1 MKYTQELTPLEKH
14 VRTAITLGKFDG
26 VHCGHQKLI
35 KEVLRQKEEG
45 LEAVVVAFQASKRT
59 LLTSRERYYLL
70 KSMGVD
76 RLIECPLDRKMM
88 HMKAEDF
95 IGEVLSQKL
104 HGAKLVV
111 GPDYR
116 FGHQRRGDIK
126 LLKEMEKSFGYQV
139 TVLDKARDG
148 SRPISS
154 TYVRE
159 QLNEGNI
166 EKANELLG
174 YRFSTTGKVLH
185 GRGLGHTIGVPTT
198 NLIPPKEKI
207 MPPNGVYITRS
218 YFKGREYQGITNVG
232 YKPTVGGEAFLGV
245 ETYLF
250 QCNED
255 LYGEQSTVEFYK
267 YLRPERKFPSLEEL
281 KKQLDTDVVKAKD
294 FFGEK

>member
-1 MKYTQELTPLEKH
+1 MKYTQELEPLENH
-14 VRTAITLGKFDG
+14 VRTVITLGKFDG

-35 KEVLRQKEEG
+35 REVLRQKQDN
-45 LEAVVVAFQASKRT
+45 LEAVVVAFQTSKRT
-59 LLTSRERYYLL
+59 LLTSRERYNLL

-76 RLIECPLDRKMM
+76 RLIECPLDKKMM

-95 IGEVLSQKL
+95 IKEVLVKQL

-116 FGHQRRGDIK
+116 FGYQRRGDIK
-126 LLKEMEKSFGYQV
+126 LLQDMEKDFGYQV

-148 SRPISS
+148 SRVISS

-174 YRFSTTGKVLH
+174 YRFATTGKVLH

-250 QCNED
+250 QCDED

-267 YLRPERKFPSLEEL
+267 FLRPERKFPSLEEL
-281 KKQLDTDVVKAKD
+281 KKQLSIDVKQGQE
-294 FFGEK
+294 FFSKK